1 MHKYSLVQLFTNK
14 INRKKLKIGIIGL
27 GYVGLPLLYAFSKNK
42 RVKVFGFDNDKSK
55 IKKLVSGKSYIN
67 YFKKENI
74 NEMIR
79 NKVQFSYNFSR
90 IEKVDVIILCLPT
103 PLKKN
108 KVPDMSY
115 INNFLKHNSKY
126 FQKNQAISLESTT
139 YPGTSREIVL
149 PHILKRKFIP
159 GENFALIYSPERED
173 PGNKKFNLSKIPKVV
188 GGLTINCRDIGSK
201 IYSLLNIKII
211 KTSSIEIAEFTKIL
225 ENVYRSVNIGLV
237 NELKI
242 LCSKMKIDIFEIINA
257 AKTKPFGFQAFYPG
271 PGYGGHCI
279 PIDPFLLSWVAKRYN
294 FETKFIKLSGEIN
307 SRIISRIEK
316 KIMKMLNKRSEKI
329 LILGVA
335 YKKNVDDYRESP
347 ALVLMNKLSQRKI
360 NFDYYDPHVKII
372 NNSRSLKKVSKIKS
386 IKLIYKNISSYNLVV
401 LITDHDLVDYSKLQ
415 KYSKLILD
423 SRGVYRYGQFSNV
436 ISI

>member
-1 MHKYSLVQLFTNK
+1 M
-14 INRKKLKIGIIGL
+14 
-27 GYVGLPLLYAFSKNK
+27 
-42 RVKVFGFDNDKSK
+42 
-55 IKKLVSGKSYIN
+55 
-67 YFKKENI
+67 
-74 NEMIR
+74 
-79 NKVQFSYNFSR
+79 
-90 IEKVDVIILCLPT
+90 
-103 PLKKN
+103 
-108 KVPDMSY
+108 
-115 INNFLKHNSKY
+115 
-126 FQKNQAISLESTT
+126 
-139 YPGTSREIVL
+139 
-149 PHILKRKFIP
+149 
-159 GENFALIYSPERED
+159 
-173 PGNKKFNLSKIPKVV
+173 
-188 GGLTINCRDIGSK
+188 
-201 IYSLLNIKII
+201 NIKII

-237 NELKI
+237 NELKM

-307 SRIISRIEK
+307 SKIISLIDK
-316 KIMKMLNKRSEKI
+316 KIIKTVNKKSGKI

-372 NNSRSLKKVSKIKS
+372 NNSRSLKKISKKKS
-386 IKLIYKNISSYNLVV
+386 IRLIYKNISSYNLVV

-423 SRGVYRYGQFSNV
+423 SRGVYKYGQFDNV